1 MMGFSCDLLTS
12 TDGPIVNPQY
22 QAPKKL
28 WVGLTEQEIDKAI
41 PYKDL
46 SGDYSYDDIV
56 NIVLYVQ
63 AKLKEKNHG

>member
-1 MMGFSCDLLTS
+1 MIDISYDLFTS
-12 TDGPIVNPQY
+12 TDGPTVNPQY
-22 QAPKKL
+22 QAPKKP
-28 WVGLTEQEIDKAI
+28 WVGLTEKEIDKAI